1 MERTIMS
8 PNGDLTRV
16 TVSGTHVDVREVP
29 DKATVKGEKSG
40 GHNLEISEKQGHEW
54 QLQN

>member
-40 GHNLEISEKQGHEW
+40 GHNLEISAKQGHE
-54 QLQN
+54 